1 MARLIDT
8 LRQVLGKVLDD
19 DQEGAGVDNPAFPP
33 FLNMTEIKVEKIDN
47 SAFIENGKLIS
58 SNQGPPTTEAKFRN
72 DFLLPEE
79 NTSLRKVF
87 GDQFKKCCSCSKER
101 CNRIIDSLLPCYKV
115 LRKYN
120 VKLDLPSDI
129 ICGLTVGIMQLPQ
142 GMAYAMLAELPPV
155 VGLYMSFFPVL
166 IYFLLGTS
174 RHVSTGT
181 VAVVSLLTGSV
192 IAKITEVYK
201 SNTGVDTLL
210 NNSGNANGT
219 GGSAE
224 NTPDVFV
231 LPDDV
236 KIGIAMSL
244 AILVGFTQ
252 IALGLLRLG
261 IVTTYI
267 SDALVGGFT
276 TGTAIHVGTSQVKN
290 ILGIKIPRTDGL
302 FQIINTY
309 KYIFQRIAQTNIPTL
324 VISIICMALLYI
336 VKEQVNQRFKTK
348 LKVPIPIELFVVVIG
363 TVISYV
369 WNFNK
374 RFHVQIVG
382 SIPTGMPTPS
392 YPSFQHVDVYI
403 TEIFIIAIISFAQSV
418 SLAALLAKRHNYSL
432 DSNQEL
438 LAYGAGNVFGSFFS
452 CYPYAASVSRSSV
465 QESAGG
471 KTQFASLVSC
481 SMVLIVIL
489 WIGYLFESLPNCVL
503 SAIIVVALKSLILQ
517 FLELPQIWR
526 TSKYD
531 FFIWVVTCGFTVI
544 LHVDYGL
551 IIGLGFSFF
560 TVVMRTQRAIIS
572 PMSKISDTEV
582 YRDPNKYIMAKQKP
596 GIKIVGFNS
605 PLYFANGDV
614 FVTKLQRT
622 TGVKPEKI
630 KKQLRRM
637 KLKHALARKNNC
649 PADENTEGCTTEP
662 ATDVSSDTVMNN
674 SITNYTP
681 TRANICPVHHII
693 IDFSAVPF
701 IDSVGAKVLKQVFDE
716 YSTIDIKVFL
726 TCVADD
732 VWSVLDTTK
741 FLKKYSDHIFTT
753 LDNAVAM
760 ALLDEDNTDFHNVSQ
775 TRYIIKCQEP
785 NVSYNKNNIYSMYNT
800 MSSYQCIMQ

>member
-1 MARLIDT
+1 MPCLSTEIVT
-8 LRQVLGKVLDD
+8 GEIMVKMPYD
-19 DQEGAGVDNPAFPP
+19 DQQGVDNQGFTNEMKADNNENHTF
-33 FLNMTEIKVEKIDN
+33 ID
-47 SAFIENGKLIS
+47 NGKLTS
-58 SNQGPPTTEAKFRN
+58 SHQDQPTTEANFRN
-72 DFLLPEE
+72 EFLLPKE
-79 NTSLRKVF
+79 NASLREVF
-87 GDQFKKCCSCSKER
+87 SDQFKKCCSCSKER

-129 ICGLTVGIMQLPQ
+129 ICGSTVGIMQLPQ

-155 VGLYMSFFPVL
+155 VGLYVSFFPVL

-181 VAVVSLLTGSV
+181 VAVISLLTGSV

-201 SNTGVDTLL
+201 SDAGVNTLS
-210 NNSGNANGT
+210 NSSININDT
-219 GGSAE
+219 GGSLG
-224 NTPDVFV
+224 NSPDAFA
-231 LPDDV
+231 LPDDM

-244 AILVGFTQ
+244 CFLVGFTQ

-309 KYIFQRIAQTNIPTL
+309 YYIFQRIAQTNIPTL

-336 VKEQVNQRFKTK
+336 VKEQVNQRFKKK
-348 LKVPIPIELFVVVIG
+348 LKIPVPIELLVVIIG
-363 TVISYV
+363 TVTSYV

-374 RFHVQIVG
+374 RFRVQIVG
-382 SIPTGMPTPS
+382 NIPTGMPAPS

-418 SLAALLAKRHNYSL
+418 SLAALMAKRHNYSL

-438 LAYGAGNVFGSFFS
+438 IAFGAGNVFGSFFS

-471 KTQFASLVSC
+471 KTQLASLVS
-481 SMVLIVIL
+481 SAMVLIVIL

-503 SAIIVVALKSLILQ
+503 SSIIVVALKSLILQ

-526 TSKYD
+526 ISRYD
-531 FFIWVVTCGFTVI
+531 FVIWVVTCACTVI

-551 IIGLGFSFF
+551 IIGLGVSFF
-560 TVVMRTQRAIIS
+560 TVVMRTQRAVVS

-582 YRDPNKYIMAKQKP
+582 YRDPTKYSKAKQKP

-637 KLKHALARKNNC
+637 TIKHALARK
-649 PADENTEGCTTEP
+649 DTLSVEKTENGT
-662 ATDVSSDTVMNN
+662 TDVSINTAMNGN
-674 SITNYTP
+674 NTNYTP
-681 TRANICPVHHII
+681 TRADICPVHHIVV
-693 IDFSAVPF
+693 DFSAVPF
-701 IDSVGAKVLKQVFDE
+701 IDTVGAKILKQVLDE
-716 YSTIDIKVFL
+716 YSKIDIKVFL
-726 TCVADD
+726 ACVADD
-732 VWSVLDTTK
+732 VWSVLDATK
-741 FLKKYSDHIFTT
+741 FLEKYSDHIFTS
-753 LDNAVAM
+753 LDSAVAK
-760 ALLDEDNTDFHNVSQ
+760 ALHGEDNQDFHCAV
-775 TRYIIKCQEP
+775 TYI
-785 NVSYNKNNIYSMYNT
+785 
-800 MSSYQCIMQ
+800 